1 MTNLMAEAETKE
13 AHTPD
18 WQTAV
23 APLCD
28 AAQQA
33 MARRVK
39 AAMDEAYEDFMNG
52 VQDWL
57 KENVEFNLASL
68 ISMHERER
76 RGLRETVDGLAVRVD
91 RLAADRRAL
100 LAALK
105 SLQDG
110 GFLTKLESDASGN
123 PEWDRTNAA
132 ITAARAA
139 ISRAEA

>member
-1 MTNLMAEAETKE
+1 MAEAETKE

-57 KENVEFNLASL
+57 KDNVEFNLASL

-105 SLQDG
+105 SARESIIQ
-110 GFLTKLESDASGN
+110 LTTARWSECEGS
-123 PEWDRTNAA
+123 PEEWTAEIDAA
-132 ITAARAA
+132 IQ
-139 ISRAEA
+139 RAEA